1 MVEWVRVRNACELP
15 IAMPITTPA
24 TTDMTR
30 PIAHASKVSLSAVQN
45 VAVVISLNSATTMV
59 ENGGR

>member
-1 MVEWVRVRNACELP
+1 MVECVSVRSTCELP
-15 IAMPITTPA
+15 MAMPITTPA
-24 TTDMTR
+24 TTDMTS

-45 VAVVISLNSATTMV
+45 SAVAVSLNSATMMA